1 MTNKDCVAIGNRIL
15 ASLPGYTAQKNL
27 VFANPIGH
35 TLKGVCF
42 DRSAFDARSFYVQVF
57 IQPMFVPAKHLGFN
71 LGWRVGGG
79 SHRWNA
85 DDPNMISDL
94 TDALEREGV
103 PFLFRV
109 RSPREVAAA
118 AASLNKTNDPYVQEA
133 IAYALALAGDSEEA
147 VAAFEHLAAL
157 LDVQIPWQLEM
168 EQRARRLKADLLN
181 NLRVAQ
187 RQLDDWRMETA
198 KNLGLARFL

>member
-1 MTNKDCVAIGNRIL
+1 MNGKVKLPRNTIPRLAADIDTGAHPDSASHWLASARHDDTTMTNKEFVTIGNRIL

-103 PFLFRV
+103 PFLSRV
-109 RSPREVAAA
+109 RSPREVVAA
-118 AASLNKTNDPYVQEA
+118 AASLNKTKDPYVQEA
-133 IAYALALAGDSEEA
+133 IAYALALAGDSEQA
-147 VAAFEHLAAL
+147 VAAFDHLAAL
-157 LDVQIPWQLEM
+157 LDVQIP
-168 EQRARRLKADLLN
+168 
-181 NLRVAQ
+181 
-187 RQLDDWRMETA
+187 
-198 KNLGLARFL
+198 